1 MNKLMTVAAG
11 LLLSTSAFASN
22 VTLHN
27 DTTVATSSFATKAE
41 ALVAGLS
48 VAQNLSDMSQT
59 ELRFQLPVNAYQ
71 NVNNISI
78 DNTEVKVEEFALVRG
93 EVQYRAIVDV
103 DYHFDAKESR

>member
-1 MNKLMTVAAG
+1 MTVAAG